1 MAWANSHEPEVEPVE
16 GKRCSCSASKVR
28 PILMNNQA
36 RYFMQRLEGHMQGKK
51 ASLLHSTHG
60 PPYGEANHASSGGI
74 QAWLT

>member
-1 MAWANSHEPEVEPVE
+1 
-16 GKRCSCSASKVR
+16 
-28 PILMNNQA
+28 MNNQA